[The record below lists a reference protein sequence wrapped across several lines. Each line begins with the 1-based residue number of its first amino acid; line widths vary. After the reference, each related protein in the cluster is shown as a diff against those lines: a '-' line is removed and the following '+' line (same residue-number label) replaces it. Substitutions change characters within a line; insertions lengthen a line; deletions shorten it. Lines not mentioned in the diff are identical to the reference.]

1 MNESEFFIRADLPGV
16 IIRVRFQ
23 QDHGR
28 IVWFVVQLE
37 IILDEQW
44 LPVTRYDTAHG
55 FVHRDDLQ
63 PNGEQIKTPLV
74 FPSYED
80 GMTFAI
86 RDLRT
91 NAAWHVERYKQ
102 WKSQN

>member
-1 MNESEFFIRADLPGV
+1 MNESEFFIRVDLPGV

-23 QDHGR
+23 QDRGR

-55 FVHRDDLQ
+55 FVHRDDIH
-63 PNGEQIKTPLV
+63 PNGEQFKTPLI

-80 GMTFAI
+80 GMNFTI
-86 RDLRT
+86 DDLRT
-91 NAAWHVERYKQ
+91 NAAWYVERYKQ
-102 WKSQN
+102 WKT